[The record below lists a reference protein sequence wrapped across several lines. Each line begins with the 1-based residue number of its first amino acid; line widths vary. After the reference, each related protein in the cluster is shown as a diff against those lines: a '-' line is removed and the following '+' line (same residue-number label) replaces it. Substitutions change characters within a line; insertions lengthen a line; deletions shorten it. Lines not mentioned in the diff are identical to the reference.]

1 MRTKKLFFAAV
12 AVMLCALMIV
22 AAPVAYARDYA
33 AQTPNVDNKTT
44 FDIPA
49 DGKHASREALLE
61 GDDVIK
67 AKQDQALEL
76 NIWVE
81 NIENIAE
88 IFFEVSS
95 EETDPKY
102 KGACVRYLLNSTNK
116 LGQLK
121 NGWNKIQFIL
131 HKSTG
136 LASGAGDAKSKSF
149 NTRYSFYLGTDM
161 TGNVDYNNIIYLRLV
176 SKTNG
181 KAAAKVGFA
190 GENLNDAI
198 TLIDKP
204 DQSYVPELDS
214 SVPDVSSNTSSK
226 GGYLLTPSTAASSEE
241 AVSSEAAVSSEVEVT
256 SVEASSEVSEADGDE
271 GGSFPWWIIAVV
283 VVAVV
288 VAGVAVVL
296 VLKKKKA

>member
-33 AQTPNVDNKTT
+33 AQTPSTDNKST
-44 FDIPA
+44 FDVPA
-49 DGKHASREALLE
+49 DGKHASVDVLLE
-61 GDDVIK
+61 GDNVIK
-67 AKQDQALEL
+67 AKEDQALEL

-81 NIENIAE
+81 NIEKIKE

-95 EETDPKY
+95 EAGEVKWN
-102 KGACVRYLLNSTNK
+102 GACVRYLLNSSNK
-116 LGQLK
+116 MGQLK

-136 LASGAGDAKSKSF
+136 LASGSGDAKSKSF
-149 NTRYSFYLGTDM
+149 NTRYSFYLGGGM

-176 SKTNG
+176 SKTDG
-181 KAAAKVGFA
+181 SGAAKIGIA
-190 GENLNDAI
+190 GEKLNDAI

-256 SVEASSEVSEADGDE
+256 SVADSSVVSEADDE

-283 VVAVV
+283 VVAVA

>member
-33 AQTPNVDNKTT
+33 AQTPDTSTKTV
-44 FDIPA
+44 FDVPA
-49 DGKHASREALLE
+49 DGKHASRDVVLD
-61 GDDVIK
+61 GDDIVK
-67 AKQDQALEL
+67 AKQDQALEF
-76 NIWVE
+76 NIYVE

-95 EETDPKY
+95 EQGEVKY
-102 KGACVRYLLNSTNK
+102 NGACVRYLLNSNNK
-116 LGQLK
+116 MGQLK

-136 LASGAGDAKSKSF
+136 LSSTSNDAKAKSF
-149 NTRYSFYLGTDM
+149 NTRYSFYLGGNM
-161 TGNVDYNNIIYLRLV
+161 TGNVDYNNIIYFRLV

-190 GENLNDAI
+190 GEKLNDAI

-204 DQSYVPELDS
+204 DQSYVPKLDS
-214 SVPDVSSNTSSK
+214 SVPDVTSNTSSK
-226 GGYLLTPSTAASSEE
+226 GGYLLTPSTAPSSEVAPSSE
-241 AVSSEAAVSSEVEVT
+241 ASVSSEAEVT
-256 SVEASSEVSEADGDE
+256 SVEVSSGIDETDDAE